1 MKKRILASA
10 LALCMALSVSVTA
23 SATDTTVPRMTNM
36 TLSHTTETVASAAIN
51 GSFLFTAPISTD
63 VADYTV
69 SVTLSEGSAFTA
81 STPTESNTGELYVS
95 EVNGSEV
102 TLKFNM
108 TVGTVDLNSDQYA
121 LTLTSVGGSTW
132 TGGFENAGGLS
143 LETMAGYLAGMDI
156 SLAGGALGA
165 ASAPQDIL
173 VNYDDDKV
181 VLAVCDPDAVVYTV
195 NYVVDEETTLTWKL
209 PAGAVIPPLTLV
221 LSGGKTIEGWFLDPD
236 CNTALTSSTTVTGN
250 TTVYAK
256 VNVPAEDKTFLEK
269 LEGHENVT
277 ITTKGEWDTFVEHSD
292 VVVAGQL
299 ITLGADIDCQNTTYD
314 SMTFRG
320 NFNGNGKT
328 ISNATFR
335 AVDSAYYNS
344 TESDIVCSGM
354 FAALGAGQIVA
365 NLTLEN
371 IQAQY
376 ASTYSAV
383 LAGLAD
389 GTSAN
394 PVLIQNVQVR
404 NSSASGRTAA
414 GVVGFTR
421 NVDVKFCSSRDTT
434 ITGLANGG
442 GVVGINNAIVSYCYS
457 TTLPTALPAL
467 FGGSTGGVVSKNVRG
482 GYTDM
487 CWSTMTVVGASDVG
501 GTDIGA
507 LVIIPEETDES
518 TFENAGFNADGEEY
532 WVLGE
537 EDTTDFLSP
546 AVTYTFPSNI

>member
-36 TLSHTTETVASAAIN
+36 TLSHTAETVASATIN

-69 SVTLSEGSAFTA
+69 SVTLSEGAAFTA
-81 STPTESNTGELYVS
+81 STPTESNTGELYVAEVSDS
-95 EVNGSEV
+95 EVA
-102 TLKFNM
+102 LKFNM

-121 LTLTSVGGSTW
+121 LTLASAGGSTW
-132 TGGFENAGGLS
+132 TGGFENAVGLS

-195 NYVVDEETTLTWKL
+195 DYVVDEDTTLTWKL

-221 LSGGKTIEGWFLDPD
+221 LSGGKTIEGWFLDSD

-269 LEGHENVT
+269 LEDHENVT
-277 ITTKGEWDTFVEHSD
+277 ITTKEEWDTFVEHSD
-292 VVVAGQL
+292 VVAAGQL
-299 ITLGADIDCQNTTYD
+299 ITLGEDINCQNTTYD

-389 GTSAN
+389 GTSVN

-421 NVDVKFCSSRDTT
+421 NTTVRYCSSTSTT

-442 GVVGINNAIVSYCYS
+442 GVVGINNARVEYCYS
-457 TTLPTALPAL
+457 TTNPTALTI
-467 FGGSTGGVVSKNVRG
+467 FGGSVGGVISKNVRG
-482 GYTDM
+482 GNNDY
-487 CWSTMTVVGASDVG
+487 CWAYRQVVGA
-501 GTDIGA
+501 
-507 LVIIPEETDES
+507 
-518 TFENAGFNADGEEY
+518 
-532 WVLGE
+532 E
-537 EDTTDFLSP
+537 EDSP
-546 AVTYTFPSNI
+546 GQNLHSLEASASMTYETFCENGFTQDCWTFSDNGPAEFNPDEVFYNFSSNI

>member
-36 TLSHTTETVASAAIN
+36 TLSHTAETVASTTIN
-51 GSFLFTAPISTD
+51 GSFLFTVPISTD

-69 SVTLSEGSAFTA
+69 SVTLSEGTAFTA
-81 STPTESNTGELYVS
+81 STPTESNTGELYVA
-95 EVNGSEV
+95 EVNDSEA

-121 LTLTSVGGSTW
+121 LTLTSAGGNTW

-181 VLAVCDPDAVVYTV
+181 VLAVCDPDAVIYTV
-195 NYVVDEETTLTWKL
+195 DYVVDEDTTLTWKL

-269 LEGHENVT
+269 LEDHENVT
-277 ITTKGEWDTFVEHSD
+277 ITTKEEWDTFVEHSD

-299 ITLGADIDCQNTTYD
+299 ITLGADINCQNTTYD

-421 NVDVKFCSSRDTT
+421 NTTVRYCSSTSTT

-442 GVVGINNAIVSYCYS
+442 GVVGINNAHVEYCYS
-457 TTLPTALPAL
+457 TSSPTALPSL
-467 FGGSTGGVVSKNVRG
+467 FGGSAGGVIAKNVRG
-482 GYTDM
+482 GNNDY
-487 CWSTMTVVGASDVG
+487 CWAYMTVVGAEDDGPGQNLHSFVADENMDSFDFEDEGFDQACWMEGDNTPVDFDPDV
-501 GTDIGA
+501 
-507 LVIIPEETDES
+507 
-518 TFENAGFNADGEEY
+518 
-532 WVLGE
+532 
-537 EDTTDFLSP
+537 
-546 AVTYTFPSNI
+546 VTYNF